1 MPGDPALTT
10 IDKGPST
17 PRCQNGGMSNP
28 ADRRRT
34 LRIKVNAIAQLTAG
48 GLTRSA
54 RVADVSP
61 GGVRLEVGARR
72 IEPGTRVYVRLPR
85 YGLRQAK
92 VVWSTEG
99 YIGIEFFEPLGL
111 MKIAERDMRRDVR
124 LAV

>member
-1 MPGDPALTT
+1 MNQ
-10 IDKGPST
+10 T
-17 PRCQNGGMSNP
+17 PE
-28 ADRRRT
+28 RRRT

-72 IEPGTRVYVRLPR
+72 IAPGARVYVRLPR

-92 VVWSTEG
+92 VAWSDG
-99 YIGIEFFEPLGL
+99 PYIGIEFVEPLGL
-111 MKIAERDMRRDVR
+111 MKIANRDFPEVR
-124 LAV
+124 AAS